1 MSSENK
7 NKSDLKQ
14 KGITNVKKRLLHA
27 KAWIG
32 GISSEWF
39 INNEW
44 AFYARFYYLKLY
56 ISLL

>member
-32 GISSEWF
+32 GISSE
-39 INNEW
+39 
-44 AFYARFYYLKLY
+44 
-56 ISLL
+56 